1 MKSLYTL
8 PSAEFALR
16 WWCWGFG
23 WWCHRR
29 NKSKGSREKKVARKR
44 DKLGRTYKSKE
55 KKRRQRSS
63 EKDKDTDGSR
73 RKTRDREKERQ
84 NRKER
89 HRKHQNEG
97 GKQRSTEKLAEV
109 ISNPDR
115 DLLRSAPRTQLQVCI
130 ICKIPSFWP
139 VTDQQEASEGV
150 SKKQRFHAWDC
161 VRCFCL
167 ETGYNGRTR
176 AAKGIDQA

>member
-1 MKSLYTL
+1 M
-8 PSAEFALR
+8 
-16 WWCWGFG
+16 
-23 WWCHRR
+23 
-29 NKSKGSREKKVARKR
+29 
-44 DKLGRTYKSKE
+44 GRTYKSKE

-115 DLLRSAPRTQLQVCI
+115 DLLRSTPLTQLQVFI
-130 ICKIPSFWP
+130 ICKIHHS
-139 VTDQQEASEGV
+139 DLSLI
-150 SKKQRFHAWDC
+150 SKRLLR
-161 VRCFCL
+161 V
-167 ETGYNGRTR
+167 
-176 AAKGIDQA
+176 